1 MPRGQG
7 PVRSREPEQWLRAK
21 HTELFAHMGNMG
33 NSGYGRQVIYVRH
46 VTIDRYSEV
55 PLYRQLAAIIRAR
68 IESGDLARLD
78 PLPSES
84 TLEQEYGLGR
94 DSVRKAL
101 AVLREE
107 GLIFT
112 IQARGSFVG
121 PPP

>member
-1 MPRGQG
+1 
-7 PVRSREPEQWLRAK
+7 
-21 HTELFAHMGNMG
+21 MGNMG
-33 NSGYGRQVIYVRH
+33 NRGYGSQVIYVRH
-46 VTIDRYSEV
+46 VTIDHYSEV

-68 IESGDLARLD
+68 IESGELARLD

-84 TLEQEYGLGR
+84 TLEQEFGLGR

-121 PPP
+121 PPPG

>member
-1 MPRGQG
+1 
-7 PVRSREPEQWLRAK
+7 
-21 HTELFAHMGNMG
+21 MGYMG
-33 NSGYGRQVIYVRH
+33 DRGYGPQVIYVRH

-68 IESGDLARLD
+68 IESGELARLD

>member
-1 MPRGQG
+1 
-7 PVRSREPEQWLRAK
+7 
-21 HTELFAHMGNMG
+21 MGNVG
-33 NSGYGRQVIYVRH
+33 NRGYGSQVIYVRH
-46 VTIDRYSEV
+46 VTIDQFSEV

-68 IESGDLARLD
+68 IESGELARLD

-84 TLEQEYGLGR
+84 TLEQEFGLGR

-112 IQARGSFVG
+112 IQARGSYVG

>member
-1 MPRGQG
+1 MR
-7 PVRSREPEQWLRAK
+7 
-21 HTELFAHMGNMG
+21 NMG
-33 NSGYGRQVIYVRH
+33 NRGYGSQVIYVRH
-46 VTIDRYSEV
+46 VTIDHYSEV

-68 IESGDLARLD
+68 IESGELARLD

-84 TLEQEYGLGR
+84 TLEQEFGLGR

-121 PPP
+121 PPPG

>member
-1 MPRGQG
+1 
-7 PVRSREPEQWLRAK
+7 
-21 HTELFAHMGNMG
+21 MGNMG
-33 NSGYGRQVIYVRH
+33 NRGYGPQVIYVRH
-46 VTIDRYSEV
+46 VTIDPYSEV

-68 IESGDLARLD
+68 IESGELARLD

-84 TLEQEYGLGR
+84 RLEQEYGIGR